1 MSETSAKPKY
11 RFAIRRPVAIS
22 MIFLTIIVFGWKSYQ
37 LLPVTLMPNISY
49 PTLTVRTEYEGAA
62 PEDVEKLVTRP
73 LEEVLSIVTGLVE
86 ISSVSSASVSDITL
100 EFIWGTDM
108 NTALQEVRDRLDL
121 FDPPKEITEKPVIL
135 RYDPSL
141 DPIMRVAITGADFA
155 DVSDPDR
162 RAELI
167 KKDLTGIREAAE
179 RHVKS
184 DLEAETGIAQVLIK
198 GGRQQEVQIRVDAER
213 LKNLGLSLQ
222 DVANSLAQQNINLS
236 GGRLREGKTEYLVR
250 TLNEFR
256 DIEEIRGSLIA
267 SAKGQ
272 QLRLSD
278 VAEVNIGE
286 KERETVVHINGKEAV
301 AMDIFKDGDANTVQ
315 VCNKLKD
322 ILGFS
327 REMSFS
333 ERLTDLLTQL
343 QQSGQMQATLERA
356 GSREQLAKTIK
367 SRLPKSA
374 QMTLVT
380 DQSRFIKGSIK
391 EAQDAAIQGG
401 MWALLVIFLFLQR
414 LSPTVII
421 GVAIPIS
428 LIATFIP
435 MYSFG
440 ITLNVMSLGGLAL
453 AVGHLVDDSIIVLE
467 SIHRCR
473 EEGDEGNDAIERGI
487 REIIGADISTTI
499 TNIVVFL
506 PIAFVG
512 GIAGQIFGHFGFT
525 MTFSL
530 AASLIT
536 ALYLDPMLTSLHWGR
551 KEAVSDVVW
560 ALRGYHASRRQGLGR
575 AASIA
580 RIVPMGL
587 VYAREWLAET
597 TRDIFGPSLATFQ
610 AFRTGIGA
618 GKLLRGLAT
627 LIVLPVIVALY
638 VLQIALKLVS
648 TVVVTVVFGLSLVLM
663 TGVYAASLAFRVI
676 LWLPLKAFNA
686 FFDVFRAGY
695 ARLLKVSLQF
705 GPVVL
710 LIAALLA
717 AHAGYLLTRLGR
729 ELIPPLKQGEFSI
742 RMEAPPGT
750 RLEETEKRAR
760 NVEQVLLANPNV
772 ASVGLEVGL
781 EKTSTKGERGEN
793 IAQFNVLLKDPETA
807 TEHQERIMS
816 ELRDQLVAM
825 AYEQFTFSLPTLFSF
840 KTAVEVQ
847 VRGDD
852 YQELRRVGMR
862 ALDALRDIEGL
873 KDAEL
878 SVKKGYP
885 EIIIELD
892 RDLLASKNLSPIQVA
907 QRLRSEVQGDVAT
920 RFSSGGEKMD
930 IRVRSDQNRLQ
941 SVSDLRTVSIT
952 DGTPPIPLASVA
964 KISVQDG
971 PSELRRIDQRPV
983 VLIRG
988 NVEGFDL
995 GTVTREIEQ
1004 RLQKV
1009 EKPKD
1014 YSFVLGGQNRELR
1027 TSFSNLQFALILSMF
1042 LVYAVMAC
1050 QFESLIQ
1057 PALIMFTVPLGFIGV
1072 IDVLYLLDIPLSV
1085 AVFMGGILLVGIVV
1099 NNSILL
1105 VDYANQLRE
1114 RGRTRRQAI
1123 YESGRV
1129 RLRPV
1134 LMTAFTTIVGAI
1146 PMAVNTGQGT
1156 ELRRPLAITVIA
1168 GLTIATMLTLLVIPV
1183 VYDLFGGRDR
1193 R

>member
-1 MSETSAKPKY
+1 MSEMPGKPKY
-11 RFAIRRPVAIS
+11 RVAIRRPVAIA
-22 MIFLTIIVFGWKSYQ
+22 MVFLTMIVFGWKSYQ
-37 LLPVTLMPNISY
+37 QLPVTLMPNISY

-86 ISSVSSASVSDITL
+86 ISSVSSAGVSDIML
-100 EFIWGTDM
+100 EFTWGTDM

-121 FDPPKEITEKPVIL
+121 FDPPKEVTEKPVIL
-135 RYDPSL
+135 RYDPTL
-141 DPIMRVAITGADFA
+141 DPVMRVAITGADF
-155 DVSDPDR
+155 SDIQDSVR
-162 RAELI
+162 RAELA
-167 KKDLTGIREAAE
+167 KKDLTSIREATE

-198 GGRQQEVQIRVDAER
+198 GGRQQEVQILVDAER
-213 LKNLGLSLQ
+213 LKSLGLSLQ

-278 VAEVNIGE
+278 VADVNIGE
-286 KERETVVHINGKEAV
+286 KERETVVHINGQEAV

-315 VCNKLKD
+315 VCNTLKD
-322 ILGFS
+322 VLGFK
-327 REMSFS
+327 REMTFS
-333 ERLTDLLTQL
+333 ERMTDAMTRVQKTG
-343 QQSGQMQATLERA
+343 SSVSTLERA
-356 GSREQLAKTIK
+356 GSLQQLAKTIK
-367 SRLPKSA
+367 SRLPKTA
-374 QMTLVT
+374 HMTMIS

-391 EAQDAAIQGG
+391 EAQDSAIQGG
-401 MWALLVIFLFLQR
+401 FLALLIIFVFLQR
-414 LSPTVII
+414 LSATLII
-421 GVAIPIS
+421 GLAIPIS
-428 LIATFIP
+428 LIATFVP
-435 MYSFG
+435 MYMFG

-473 EEGDEGNDAIERGI
+473 EEGDSGNDAIERGI
-487 REIIGADISTTI
+487 REIFAADISTTV
-499 TNIVVFL
+499 TNVVVFL

-551 KEAVSDVVW
+551 GRPGQDVVW
-560 ALRGYHASRRQGLGR
+560 ALRGYHAARENGR
-575 AASIA
+575 GRVHALA
-580 RIVPMGL
+580 RILPSGL

-597 TRDIFGPSLATFQ
+597 TKDVFGPSTDAIR
-610 AFRTGIGA
+610 AVRERASFRRIFRCLMTM
-618 GKLLRGLAT
+618 LFLP
-627 LIVLPVIVALY
+627 LIVVLFI
-638 VLQIALKLVS
+638 LQIALKLLS
-648 TVVVTVVFGLSLVLM
+648 TSVVTVVFLLSLVFMAFLYAI
-663 TGVYAASLAFRVI
+663 TLVLHGVLSV
-676 LWLPLKAFNA
+676 PLKAFEA
-686 FFDVFRAGY
+686 FFTAFRYGY
-695 ARLLKVSLQF
+695 AWLLKTSLQF

-710 LIAALLA
+710 LIGVLLSVQ
-717 AHAGYLLTRLGR
+717 AGMLLKHLGR

-750 RLEETEKRAR
+750 RLEETERRAQT
-760 NVEQVLLANPNV
+760 VEQVLVANPNV
-772 ASVGLEVGL
+772 ASVGVEVGV

-793 IAQFNVLLKDPETA
+793 IAQFNVQLKEPEKA
-807 TEHQERIMS
+807 AQNQERIMS
-816 ELRDQLVAM
+816 ELREQLM
-825 AYEQFTFSLPTLFSF
+825 AISSEQLTFSLPTLFSF

-852 YQELRRVGMR
+852 YQELRTVGMR
-862 ALDALRDIEGL
+862 AVEALRGIKGL
-873 KDAEL
+873 KDVEL

-892 RDLLASKNLSPIQVA
+892 RELLASKNLTSSQVA
-907 QRLRSEVQGDVAT
+907 QRLRTEVQGDVAT
-920 RFSSGGEKMD
+920 RFSTGGEKID
-930 IRVRSDQNRLQ
+930 IRVRSDQERLQ
-941 SVSDLRTVSIT
+941 SVENLRTVSVT

-983 VLIRG
+983 VVIRG

-995 GTVTREIEQ
+995 GSVTQEIER
-1004 RLQKV
+1004 RLRTV
-1009 EKPKD
+1009 EKPRD
-1014 YSFVLGGQNRELR
+1014 YSFALGGQNRELQ
-1027 TSFSNLQFALILSMF
+1027 TSFGNLQFALILSIF

-1057 PALIMFTVPLGFIGV
+1057 PALIMFTIPLGFIGV
-1072 IDVLYLLDIPLSV
+1072 IDVLYVLNIPLSV
-1085 AVFMGGILLVGIVV
+1085 SVFMGGILLVGIVV
-1099 NNSILL
+1099 NNSMLL
-1105 VDYANQLRE
+1105 IDYANQLRA
-1114 RGRTRRQAI
+1114 RGFLRRQAI
-1123 YESGRV
+1123 YESGQV

-1134 LMTAFTTIVGAI
+1134 LMTAITTIVGAI
-1146 PMAVNTGQGT
+1146 PMAVSTGEGA

-1168 GLTIATMLTLLVIPV
+1168 GLSIATLLTLVVIPV

>member
-1 MSETSAKPKY
+1 
-11 RFAIRRPVAIS
+11 
-22 MIFLTIIVFGWKSYQ
+22 
-37 LLPVTLMPNISY
+37 
-49 PTLTVRTEYEGAA
+49 
-62 PEDVEKLVTRP
+62 
-73 LEEVLSIVTGLVE
+73 
-86 ISSVSSASVSDITL
+86 
-100 EFIWGTDM
+100 
-108 NTALQEVRDRLDL
+108 
-121 FDPPKEITEKPVIL
+121 
-135 RYDPSL
+135 
-141 DPIMRVAITGADFA
+141 
-155 DVSDPDR
+155 
-162 RAELI
+162 
-167 KKDLTGIREAAE
+167 
-179 RHVKS
+179 
-184 DLEAETGIAQVLIK
+184 
-198 GGRQQEVQIRVDAER
+198 
-213 LKNLGLSLQ
+213 
-222 DVANSLAQQNINLS
+222 
-236 GGRLREGKTEYLVR
+236 
-250 TLNEFR
+250 
-256 DIEEIRGSLIA
+256 
-267 SAKGQ
+267 
-272 QLRLSD
+272 
-278 VAEVNIGE
+278 
-286 KERETVVHINGKEAV
+286 
-301 AMDIFKDGDANTVQ
+301 
-315 VCNKLKD
+315 
-322 ILGFS
+322 
-327 REMSFS
+327 
-333 ERLTDLLTQL
+333 
-343 QQSGQMQATLERA
+343 
-356 GSREQLAKTIK
+356 
-367 SRLPKSA
+367 
-374 QMTLVT
+374 
-380 DQSRFIKGSIK
+380 
-391 EAQDAAIQGG
+391 
-401 MWALLVIFLFLQR
+401 
-414 LSPTVII
+414 
-421 GVAIPIS
+421 
-428 LIATFIP
+428 
-435 MYSFG
+435 
-440 ITLNVMSLGGLAL
+440 
-453 AVGHLVDDSIIVLE
+453 
-467 SIHRCR
+467 
-473 EEGDEGNDAIERGI
+473 
-487 REIIGADISTTI
+487 
-499 TNIVVFL
+499 
-506 PIAFVG
+506 
-512 GIAGQIFGHFGFT
+512 
-525 MTFSL
+525 
-530 AASLIT
+530 
-536 ALYLDPMLTSLHWGR
+536 
-551 KEAVSDVVW
+551 
-560 ALRGYHASRRQGLGR
+560 
-575 AASIA
+575 
-580 RIVPMGL
+580 
-587 VYAREWLAET
+587 
-597 TRDIFGPSLATFQ
+597 
-610 AFRTGIGA
+610 
-618 GKLLRGLAT
+618 
-627 LIVLPVIVALY
+627 
-638 VLQIALKLVS
+638 
-648 TVVVTVVFGLSLVLM
+648 
-663 TGVYAASLAFRVI
+663 
-676 LWLPLKAFNA
+676 A
-686 FFDVFRAGY
+686 FFAVYRAGY
-695 ARLLKVSLQF
+695 APLLKVSLQF

-710 LIAALLA
+710 LIAALMA
-717 AHAGYLLTRLGR
+717 AQSGFLLTRLGR
-729 ELIPPLKQGEFSI
+729 ELIPPLKQGEFTI

-793 IAQFNVLLKDPETA
+793 IAQFNVLLKNPETA

-852 YQELRRVGMR
+852 YQELRRVGTR

-873 KDAEL
+873 KDVEL

-930 IRVRSDQNRLQ
+930 IRVRSDQERLQ

-952 DGTPPIPLASVA
+952 DGTPPIPLESVA

-1027 TSFSNLQFALILSMF
+1027 TSFSNLQFALILSIF

-1114 RGRTRRQAI
+1114 RGRTKRQAI
-1123 YESGRV
+1123 YESGQV

-1134 LMTAFTTIVGAI
+1134 LMTSLTTIVGAI

-1183 VYDLFGGRDR
+1183 MYDLFSGRDR